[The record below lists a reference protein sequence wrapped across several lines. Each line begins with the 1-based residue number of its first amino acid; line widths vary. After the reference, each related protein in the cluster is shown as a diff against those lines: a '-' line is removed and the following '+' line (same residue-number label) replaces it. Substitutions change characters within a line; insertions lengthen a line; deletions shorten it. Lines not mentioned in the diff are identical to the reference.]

1 MLQQPKGPNGA
12 FTDEQ
17 IRRGRAY
24 VLESTGALFG
34 MPEKSQ
40 NLLEK
45 LRKTFRR
52 NIIKT
57 PQAVEEENR
66 LN

>member
-1 MLQQPKGPNGA
+1 MLQQPKGPNGT

-17 IRRGRAY
+17 IRRGKAY
-24 VLESTGALFG
+24 VLENSGASFG
-34 MPEKSQ
+34 MPAKSQ

-52 NIIKT
+52 NIVKT
-57 PQAVEEENR
+57 PQTVEEENL